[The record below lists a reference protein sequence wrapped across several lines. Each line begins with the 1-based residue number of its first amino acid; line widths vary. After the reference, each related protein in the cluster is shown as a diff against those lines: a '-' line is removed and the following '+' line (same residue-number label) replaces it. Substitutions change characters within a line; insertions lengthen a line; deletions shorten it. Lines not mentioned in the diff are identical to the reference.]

1 VLLPAGAVAAGNTR
15 VVVEIGAK
23 AEQQVDPLF
32 TRRLL
37 QLELSDVEV
46 PPAPSAERLSWTAL
60 FYRVLATE
68 PEKLRVEL
76 WERGEFHGARTV
88 NVTRGSAQLHAR
100 RIALAAAELARGLRQ
115 KRLARAAL
123 PEKPNGDGAVLE
135 PGTGARLLLDS
146 GLRAAALNGGD
157 TLLAGPELAALVR
170 FDVGLDLELSTAW
183 LFGEVRE
190 LSGPVR
196 AVWREVRLSP
206 AFMGGVSPGVR
217 LGVGGNFAA
226 AAVHVGGARRI
237 EDEAGSDTWSGRTT
251 LDGRLELA
259 LGRSAAL
266 SFRPEVGATLRR
278 LRIVDERDGRER
290 LGGLWLGAS
299 LHVLLGGSVWPRP

>member
-1 VLLPAGAVAAGNTR
+1 

-46 PPAPSAERLSWTAL
+46 PPAPSSGQALSWTAL

-68 PEKLRVEL
+68 PDKLRVEL

-115 KRLARAAL
+115 KRLALAAV
-123 PEKPNGDGAVLE
+123 PEKPNGNGTVLAR
-135 PGTGARLLLDS
+135 GSGARLLLDS
-146 GLRAAALNGGD
+146 GVRAAAVNGGD

-170 FDVGLDLELSTAW
+170 FDGGLDLELSTAW

-190 LSGPVR
+190 LSGPVL

-206 AFMGGVSPGVR
+206 AFMGAVSRGVR

-226 AAVHVGGARRI
+226 AAVHVGGASI
-237 EDEAGSDTWSGRTT
+237 EGEAGADTWSGRTT
-251 LDGRLELA
+251 VDGRLELG
-259 LGRSAAL
+259 LGRSVAL
-266 SFRPEVGATLRR
+266 SLRPEVGATFRR
-278 LRIVDERDGRER
+278 FRILDEQGGRER
-290 LGGLWLGAS
+290 VGGLWLGAS
-299 LHVLLGGSVWPRP
+299 LHLLLGGNVWPRP

>member
-1 VLLPAGAVAAGNTR
+1 

-46 PPAPSAERLSWTAL
+46 PPEPTREKASWSSL

-68 PEKLRVEL
+68 PDKLRVEL

-88 NVTRGSAQLHAR
+88 NVTRGSTQLHAR

-115 KRLARAAL
+115 RRLARAAL
-123 PEKPNGDGAVLE
+123 PEKPNGNGAVHAR
-135 PGTGARLLLDS
+135 GSGARLLLDA
-146 GLRAAALNGGD
+146 GLRGAASGSAKSV
-157 TLLAGPELAALVR
+157 LAGPELGALVR
-170 FDVGLDLELSTAW
+170 FDGGLDLELSAAW
-183 LFGEVRE
+183 LFGEMRG
-190 LSGPVR
+190 LSGPVV
-196 AVWREVRLSP
+196 AVWREVRVSP
-206 AFMGGVSPGVR
+206 AFMGALSPELR
-217 LGVGGNFAA
+217 LGIGANFAA
-226 AAVHVGGARRI
+226 AAVHVSGAQRV
-237 EDEAGSDTWSGRTT
+237 EDATSVDTWSGRTT
-251 LDGRLELA
+251 LDGRFEVA

-266 SFRPEVGATLRR
+266 SLRPEVGATVRR
-278 LRIVDERDGRER
+278 FGVVDEQGARER

-299 LHVLLGGSVWPRP
+299 LHVLLGSAVWRPR